1 LAYGSAAAARADT
14 DLSQIPS
21 TLEIAPATVG
31 TPQVLGGSSRL
42 VAQHLFPWM
51 RAVLW
56 SVLILAVILLAGMAY
71 RLLKENG
78 GART

>member
-1 LAYGSAAAARADT
+1 
-14 DLSQIPS
+14 
-21 TLEIAPATVG
+21 
-31 TPQVLGGSSRL
+31 
-42 VAQHLFPWM
+42 M